1 LLRRKQRDA
10 SRGSPRS
17 FAAQHQLAQDDKQ
30 TDPLL
35 GFGLA
40 ANGRIPCLS
49 LFACRAATA
58 VLNSHEESVMRAKLS
73 LFVFLLN
80 LLLAGYAVAASGPGY
95 HVVTT
100 YKVGGEG
107 GWDYL
112 LADPDMHRL
121 YISRGTHVM
130 VIDADT
136 GKTIGDIAD
145 TPGVHGIALAPELGR
160 GFTSNGREGTV
171 SIFDIK
177 TLATSNKV
185 NVGGQNPD
193 AIIYDP
199 ATKRVFTFNGRTH
212 DSTAIDAA
220 SGKVLGIIKLD
231 GKPEFAASDGKGEV
245 FVNIEDKSELTAIDA
260 NTLEV
265 KNTWPLAPCEE
276 PSGLSIDREH
286 RRLFSGCHNKVMAV
300 VDADTGKV
308 LATPAI
314 GEGVDATRYD
324 PVTGLAF
331 ASCGEGVLTVIKE
344 ESPKKFAVVEN
355 VPTQAGARTMALD
368 TKTHNV
374 YTVTAKFGPPP
385 APTAENPHPW
395 RSIVPDTFVV
405 LVLSQ

>member
-1 LLRRKQRDA
+1 M
-10 SRGSPRS
+10 S
-17 FAAQHQLAQDDKQ
+17 
-30 TDPLL
+30 
-35 GFGLA
+35 
-40 ANGRIPCLS
+40 
-49 LFACRAATA
+49 
-58 VLNSHEESVMRAKLS
+58 AKLNR
-73 LFVFLLN
+73 LVFLLN
-80 LLLAGYAVAASGPGY
+80 LLLAGYAAAASSSGY

-100 YKVGGEG
+100 YKVGGDG

-112 LADPDMHRL
+112 LADPDTHRL

-130 VIDADT
+130 VIDGDT
-136 GKTIGDIAD
+136 GKSVGDIAD

-185 NVGGQNPD
+185 KVGGENPD

-199 ATKRVFTFNGRTH
+199 ATKRVFTFNGRSH

-220 SGKVLGIIKLD
+220 TGKVLGMIKLD

-245 FVNIEDKSELTAIDA
+245 FVNIEDKSELSAIDA
-260 NTLEV
+260 NKLEV
-265 KNTWPLAPCEE
+265 KATWPLAPCTE
-276 PSGLSIDREH
+276 PSGLAIDREH
-286 RRLFSGCHNKVMAV
+286 RRLFAGCDNKMMAV
-300 VDADTGKV
+300 VNADTGKV
-308 LATPAI
+308 LASPAI

-324 PVTGLAF
+324 PGTGLAF

-344 ESPKKFAVVEN
+344 ESPEKFAVVEN
-355 VPTQAGARTMALD
+355 VPTQKGARTMALD
-368 TKTHNV
+368 ASTHKV
-374 YTVTAKFGPPP
+374 YTVTANFGPPP

-395 RSIVPDTFVV
+395 RSIVPGTFVV